1 MKKYK
6 VVFSERA
13 KKELKKIDKHI
24 ATLIISWVE
33 KNLEGCTNPRL
44 IGKALVANR
53 SRTVEIQNRRL

>member
-13 KKELKKIDKHI
+13 KKELKKLDKHI
-24 ATLIISWVE
+24 SVLIISWIE

-44 IGKALVANR
+44 IGKALTANR
-53 SRTVEIQNRRL
+53 NRAVEI